1 MRKFRTI
8 AVVSALAAIALLVPA
23 IAQAAAPDKTPAAAT
38 PLGTPGD
45 GLIR

>member
-23 IAQAAAPDKTPAAAT
+23 TAQAAAPDKTTGHSVAQ
-38 PLGTPGD
+38 LGYSWG
-45 GLIR
+45 GN